1 MAISTK
7 KGNTLMF
14 LRWWE
19 ISIENSGVNF
29 FWFIDN
35 SLEVINAIKCKRYT
49 VSEINTSDFSTLY
62 TSFLLYLVKRNLIG
76 LVEKF
81 FAREKT
87 TFVVVSKNKAFFS
100 DNKYNNCFYYT
111 SLEIFYAKALYQSG
125 CYFVWSHC
133 YITRSLR
140 ETTNGLLLATFSPVT
155 SLSFSSRHF

>member
-100 DNKYNNCFYYT
+100 DNKYNTCLYWSCEDVCDILRYLLDSFLLSSGLTYINKL
-111 SLEIFYAKALYQSG
+111 LEYQ
-125 CYFVWSHC
+125 WELIMH
-133 YITRSLR
+133 LW
-140 ETTNGLLLATFSPVT
+140 
-155 SLSFSSRHF
+155 